1 MLLDFFRPNEK
12 IKNILMLCSVADPA
26 KVFSRI
32 LKPNFCE
39 LSDNFPIFLCHVW
52 IRDSGLV
59 KIRIRGSVDKYP
71 GSATLV
77 LCY

>member
-1 MLLDFFRPNEK
+1 MQCCGSGEGFFLIP
-12 IKNILMLCSVADPA
+12 DHG
-26 KVFSRI
+26 SRI
-32 LKPNFCE
+32 LNPNFCE
-39 LSDNFPIFLCHVW
+39 LSDNFPFILCHVW